1 MISNGKIL
9 SLVDKMMY
17 ELITV
22 MRIME
27 GTITASEVGTYI
39 QPQ

>member
-9 SLVDKMMY
+9 SSVDKMMN

-22 MRIME
+22 
-27 GTITASEVGTYI
+27 TKLPPWKAQSQQVK
-39 QPQ
+39 